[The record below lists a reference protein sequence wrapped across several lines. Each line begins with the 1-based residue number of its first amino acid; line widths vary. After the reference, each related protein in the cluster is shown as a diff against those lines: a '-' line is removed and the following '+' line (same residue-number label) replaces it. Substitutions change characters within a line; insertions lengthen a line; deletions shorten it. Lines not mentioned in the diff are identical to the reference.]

1 MSDFEKWFEDQDF
14 YTNMR
19 FIHGDKLFDK
29 DGDVYR
35 VLPVQM
41 AYQGWNTQ
49 RQRSKDEF
57 VELTQEW
64 HTKGWNARQGEIDE
78 LKVQLNNMEACYI
91 EKKKECEDQQSK
103 IDELNQHIKRLESKL
118 DSLGA
123 DRQELVGQVNDLQKQ
138 NAWLSDVAER
148 ENNRANNLQQDK
160 TSTTILLG
168 KTIQEKNKLQKR
180 INEALVCVDQA
191 KDGFYGFSCEGG
203 DTDNLAKHL
212 EKALRGG
219 HV

>member
-41 AYQGWNTQ
+41 VYQGWNTQ

-57 VELTQEW
+57 VALTQEW

-78 LKVQLNNMEACYI
+78 LKAQLNNMEACYI
-91 EKKKECEDQQSK
+91 GKKKEVEACS
-103 IDELNQHIKRLESKL
+103 
-118 DSLGA
+118 A
-123 DRQELVGQVNDLQKQ
+123 LVGQWREKRMGGC
-138 NAWLSDVAER
+138 SDYAR
-148 ENNRANNLQQDK
+148 GGLHSRQD
-160 TSTTILLG
+160 
-168 KTIQEKNKLQKR
+168 
-180 INEALVCVDQA
+180 C
-191 KDGFYGFSCEGG
+191 
-203 DTDNLAKHL
+203 TDDL
-212 EKALRGG
+212 EKALRGE
-219 HV
+219 HE

>member
-41 AYQGWNTQ
+41 TYQGWSTQ

-78 LKVQLNNMEACYI
+78 LKAQLSNMEACYI
-91 EKKKECEDQQSK
+91 EKKKQVEAVSQVLCELKESLKDFQEMDLYDK
-103 IDELNQHIKRLESKL
+103 GHRVTTEYVIADLE
-118 DSLGA
+118 
-123 DRQELVGQVNDLQKQ
+123 Q
-138 NAWLSDVAER
+138 
-148 ENNRANNLQQDK
+148 
-160 TSTTILLG
+160 
-168 KTIQEKNKLQKR
+168 
-180 INEALVCVDQA
+180 
-191 KDGFYGFSCEGG
+191 
-203 DTDNLAKHL
+203 
-212 EKALRGG
+212 ALRGDNG
-219 HV
+219 

>member
-41 AYQGWNTQ
+41 TYQGWSSQ

-64 HTKGWNARQGEIDE
+64 HTKGWNARQGEIDN
-78 LKVQLNNMEACYI
+78 LKAQLNNMEACYI
-91 EKKKECEDQQSK
+91 EKKKELEDQQ
-103 IDELNQHIKRLESKL
+103 
-118 DSLGA
+118 
-123 DRQELVGQVNDLQKQ
+123 
-138 NAWLSDVAER
+138 
-148 ENNRANNLQQDK
+148 
-160 TSTTILLG
+160 
-168 KTIQEKNKLQKR
+168 KR
-180 INEALVCVDQA
+180 IDDYEKLTVSIRNEFDLWSDDSEFADVIEAQI
-191 KDGFYGFSCEGG
+191 E
-203 DTDNLAKHL
+203 NL
-212 EKALRGG
+212 EALRGES
-219 HV
+219 

>member
-41 AYQGWNTQ
+41 VYQGWNTQ

-64 HTKGWNARQGEIDE
+64 HTKGWNARQGEIEKLENE
-78 LKVQLNNMEACYI
+78 LSTTKQILGNVIDMEVAKVDNLKAQLNNMEACYI
-91 EKKKECEDQQSK
+91 EKKK
-103 IDELNQHIKRLESKL
+103 
-118 DSLGA
+118 
-123 DRQELVGQVNDLQKQ
+123 QVEELQKTNISLEAGLRKNSKNKQ
-138 NAWLSDVAER
+138 
-148 ENNRANNLQQDK
+148 K
-160 TSTTILLG
+160 LLG
-168 KTIQEKNKLQKR
+168 KNIELQKR
-180 INEALVCVDQA
+180 IDEALVIIEKHSRYIPFSAEQA
-191 KDGFYGFSCEGG
+191 IRE
-203 DTDNLAKHL
+203 
-212 EKALRGG
+212 ALRGAND
-219 HV
+219 